1 MNDDRFACLQLFGE
15 EAAAAG
21 EPAPEAA
28 AEAAA
33 QAPMGVSEVGEGT
46 PDGQSGEIREA
57 SAPAQAP
64 QEQPNARFE
73 AHLRDLERQGEE
85 LRRYFPGFD
94 LRQELRSPVFARLTA
109 PGTGISVEDA
119 FYALHRQQI
128 QAAAMD
134 AAARTAARKISNAI
148 RSGARRP
155 VENGTAGAAASV
167 TSFDYRGATREQRE
181 ALKSRIRTAAARGE
195 KVYPT

>member
-33 QAPMGVSEVGEGT
+33 QAPMGVSEVGEGK
-46 PDGQSGEIREA
+46 SGEIREA

-155 VENGTAGAAASV
+155 VENGTAGTAASV